1 MLLVMSVDTSLKSW
15 RIVRPTDF
23 SGCLMWSIFGEALSK
38 QKTALEAAQARTWF
52 HMVDTVY
59 TGTGPQMTW
68 GNVLEEEK
76 WWNLARDT
84 GESIWPS
91 SVNRGAPQHF
101 TTSKHRGSSNAGA
114 AWCMAGPGLPQQ
126 ICIKWHLPIPAFYE
140 CKDQNSV
147 HRSFQ
152 VRF

>member
-1 MLLVMSVDTSLKSW
+1 MQCDNCVCEFIVIMICQYVASDVGWYFTKVLEDLLPLFFG
-15 RIVRPTDF
+15 R
-23 SGCLMWSIFGEALSK
+23 LMWSIFGEALSK

-52 HMVDTVY
+52 DVVYTVY

-68 GNVLEEEK
+68 GDVFKEK

-114 AWCMAGPGLPQQ
+114 AWCMAGPGLPQLN
-126 ICIKWHLPIPAFYE
+126 IINVIAAHF
-140 CKDQNSV
+140 
-147 HRSFQ
+147 
-152 VRF
+152 